1 MTTTSATRLGLRRF
15 FSDTIFTR
23 LFGLA
28 MGAVIVSHIMT
39 FILLFVFLGDRFPH
53 PRAENRLPLS
63 AQIQTVPPDNLASLR
78 HLPPHEDHF
87 PGPMLGFFLSMSM
100 QFLILAIAAWYGSR
114 NLAKPIQSL
123 AHAASQI
130 GDNLNAPALLETG
143 PAEARQ
149 AANVFNKMRER
160 IRLQL
165 EERGRFLA
173 AVSHDLRTPLTR
185 MKLRIEHLDD
195 DAAKDKLQQDIE
207 EMRLMLDATLEYL
220 RSNGKATVAGQL
232 LDVQALVE
240 ALVDNAQ
247 EQGHQVH
254 FSGDAQPLF
263 AIISDLRRCI
273 SNLLENALSHGKEV
287 EVILHDSPDQL
298 LIQVVDDG
306 PGIPPDQL
314 LQVFEPFVRLSESRN
329 RNSGGVGLG
338 LSIAR
343 EIARQHA
350 GDLVLFNNTGRRG
363 LTAQISLP
371 RKLPF

>member
-1 MTTTSATRLGLRRF
+1 
-15 FSDTIFTR
+15 
-23 LFGLA
+23 
-28 MGAVIVSHIMT
+28 
-39 FILLFVFLGDRFPH
+39 
-53 PRAENRLPLS
+53 
-63 AQIQTVPPDNLASLR
+63 
-78 HLPPHEDHF
+78 
-87 PGPMLGFFLSMSM
+87 
-100 QFLILAIAAWYGSR
+100 
-114 NLAKPIQSL
+114 
-123 AHAASQI
+123 
-130 GDNLNAPALLETG
+130 
-143 PAEARQ
+143 
-149 AANVFNKMRER
+149 
-160 IRLQL
+160 
-165 EERGRFLA
+165 
-173 AVSHDLRTPLTR
+173 
-185 MKLRIEHLDD
+185 
-195 DAAKDKLQQDIE
+195 
-207 EMRLMLDATLEYL
+207 MLDATLEYL
-220 RSNGKATVAGQL
+220 RSNGKAITSGQL

-287 EVILHDSPDQL
+287 EIILRDSPGQL